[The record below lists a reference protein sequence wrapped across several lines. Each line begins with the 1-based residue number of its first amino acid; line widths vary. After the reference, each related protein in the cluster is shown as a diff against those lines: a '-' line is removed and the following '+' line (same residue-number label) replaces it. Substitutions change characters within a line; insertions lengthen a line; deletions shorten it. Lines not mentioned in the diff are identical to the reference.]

1 MTDKEKIFRFFTRV
15 VNEQEKLMEGAKEYL
30 LGELIVESEEE
41 LNDLIVEWEK
51 ERKDSLNW
59 RYH

>member
-1 MTDKEKIFRFFTRV
+1 MTDKEKIFRFLDRV
-15 VNEQEKLMEGAKEYL
+15 TTQQKRLIEGAKEFL
-30 LGELIVESEEE
+30 LGELLVESEEE